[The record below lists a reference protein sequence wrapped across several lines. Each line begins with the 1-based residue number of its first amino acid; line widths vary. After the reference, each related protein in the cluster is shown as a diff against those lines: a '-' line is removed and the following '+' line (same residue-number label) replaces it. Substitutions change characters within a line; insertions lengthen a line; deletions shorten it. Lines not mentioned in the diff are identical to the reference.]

1 MGLLRAAAI
10 LAIDNRFRVE
20 MFGNEFRCAKTK
32 VFIPFETQHGR
43 FVIKGK
49 DLFPYLKV
57 SLDVRCLGM
66 KLNHW
71 NRNANS

>member
-1 MGLLRAAAI
+1 MASFIREP
-10 LAIDNRFRVE
+10 RFCHVVSVRKRE
-20 MFGNEFRCAKTK
+20 DPGNENECL
-32 VFIPFETQHGR
+32 
-43 FVIKGK
+43 GK

-57 SLDVRCLGM
+57 HLDVRCLEM